1 MYSLCYVGAE
11 FSHLQNC
18 RKNLKKKCVYIC
30 MQKQCG
36 QGIDKIQ
43 DNETGGTCSATGGK
57 SDG

>member
-1 MYSLCYVGAE
+1 
-11 FSHLQNC
+11 
-18 RKNLKKKCVYIC
+18 